1 LTSATGEA
9 LDLITGVLEHGG
21 TLAAEITAAVNAAI
35 DDLAR
40 RAAAGAL
47 ADVAGE
53 LDQVSESFDRAI
65 DAVTT
70 ELERAER
77 RLDGR

>member
-1 LTSATGEA
+1 MDAA
-9 LDLITGVLEHGG
+9 
-21 TLAAEITAAVNAAI
+21 TLATEITAAVNTAL

-47 ADVAGE
+47 AGLDGG
-53 LDQVSESFDRAI
+53 LDQVSDTFNRAI
-65 DAVTT
+65 NAVTT

-77 RLDGR
+77 LLDSR

>member
-1 LTSATGEA
+1 MG
-9 LDLITGVLEHGG
+9 
-21 TLAAEITAAVNAAI
+21 AAV
-35 DDLAR
+35 LANVT
-40 RAAAGAL
+40 
-47 ADVAGE
+47 DE

-65 DAVTT
+65 NAVTT